1 MTSKR
6 LLPNGR
12 IRSEREDSQDLRTR
26 YQESMRQVKDGLAN
40 DVFDK
45 GSLREKQQFAEQ
57 FFTASVL
64 GKQLSQRTG
73 RPYEVPDVTMDA
85 QNRLLFSVETYTP
98 TKEASLSQTRADRV
112 RAAEQM
118 EEALFGDQENV
129 LDSFQKD

>member
-12 IRSEREDSQDLRTR
+12 IRSEREDSQDLRMR

-45 GSLREKQQFAEQ
+45 GSLREKQRFAEQ
-57 FFTASVL
+57 FFTASIA

-73 RPYEVPDVTMDA
+73 CPYEVPDVTMDA
-85 QNRLLFSVETYTP
+85 QNRLLFSVETYTA